1 MDSNECGVIKMVYI
15 KHIKNGTV
23 VAFTM
28 QGNDLVYIPNAPGN
42 RDYNRMMREVAAGTS
57 TIEEMEV

>member
-1 MDSNECGVIKMVYI
+1 MVYI

-42 RDYNRMMREVAAGTS
+42 RDYNRMMREVAAVTS

>member
-1 MDSNECGVIKMVYI
+1 MVYI

-57 TIEEMEV
+57 TIEEREV